1 MKVLIVE
8 SCAEL
13 GQLWKRHLE
22 RHGMDVVL
30 RHTQDD
36 AVSYLSENEP
46 QIIILN
52 LVLADGAALAVA
64 DFVNYRLPKA
74 QVIFV
79 SNTSFFSDG
88 SIFAHVANARALVPM
103 GTEPEDLAAMVQHYG
118 REVDSA

>member
-46 QIIILN
+46 QIII
-52 LVLADGAALAVA
+52 
-64 DFVNYRLPKA
+64 
-74 QVIFV
+74 
-79 SNTSFFSDG
+79 
-88 SIFAHVANARALVPM
+88 
-103 GTEPEDLAAMVQHYG
+103 
-118 REVDSA
+118 